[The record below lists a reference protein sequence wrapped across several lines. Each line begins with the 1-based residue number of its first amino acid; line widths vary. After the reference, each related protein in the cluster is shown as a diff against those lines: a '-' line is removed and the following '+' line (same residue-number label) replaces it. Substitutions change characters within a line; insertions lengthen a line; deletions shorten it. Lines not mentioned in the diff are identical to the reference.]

1 MQDIQNIYREE
12 IRRTILEEFAGDF
25 GEASAGTCMK
35 LTGLP
40 LEDLVALRGMI
51 VRDYPLLKVVVLAD
65 GVFTSDYSVTATKLI
80 ELRNMGREP
89 ILVLIPTALQTPAE
103 DSYGNATFKDL
114 SIARIDE
121 RILDK
126 LRETMPKEIGELV
139 KEVLDFS
146 QEASMIDHVNYL
158 LALRERGWERVGVG
172 EEMNWIGLIPDTE
185 VPSDAAKWRTRL
197 YYNRMCAGIM
207 SDFALLVPD
216 RVAKLPIRPESN
228 QPTLVHFLSGC
239 PARHRVG
246 IMCGIR
252 EADDFAE
259 LDFAK
264 WQIPEIED
272 SRRLNLQI
280 VASEVSSPHIQIND
294 GDKTLSLRQGQTA
307 TLKLRLKMTP
317 PPKDFPELKVFRIA
331 LVSTDGNVEIQ
342 EAKRTKVT
350 SNARSYRDIS
360 MKVSSEL
367 FEEGTYYFRAYGE
380 DEAGNVLNKEDAFKN
395 PEVQEAWLARRRED
409 GDASHA
415 VFKAE
420 TSAKTVNETED
431 IYFSFSQ
438 DEQGDDDE
446 EGESEKTL
454 RKNKLDAAYQAYF
467 KYRLGLLKDDV
478 ELNFPNPDDR
488 STGWL
493 EPKGTGQ
500 QKVYHLKMGAVDNY
514 QICVSNKLFLLEAEL
529 LKNGD
534 AFGSL
539 RCRTF
544 ANPNHAAFDSIEFI
558 PCADARLLRFVD
570 KRRKLFDLIRASAKN
585 GTGIFE
591 TWLDFCRP
599 ENIELIKDYVVAY
612 QDAVSDILAE
622 VRNNVGAASAL
633 ERLASIQNLDTVL
646 MESPIGGA
654 RDCSVKLMTPL
665 HPLRLAWFVDLFELY
680 SDWERRTTADSSHLK
695 EWTADTA
702 AIFLGGV
709 YPSNNPLIIA
719 QSTSRY
725 YQYSGEM
732 VFGWG
737 AWVQND
743 DSHRTVNLSNERQ
756 VKVHMAEQLNLPCEA
771 RIDTD
776 VSEEMIV
783 RYIRNYLKQH
793 PYADKLVINVFN
805 PGDGASFVRSL
816 IDLEQK
822 SQDRYQYEFRLYC
835 EDDIVVP
842 GEAFRE
848 LMNPESVISEKAEAF
863 SEAAANRLFPKM
875 RFSLNRISDYSAH
888 AQEYTA
894 NLSFLVNPFVSRC
907 LLVSPDKVH
916 CSDSLDGIVV
926 KSVSTF
932 ERSSGDLLWNQSVFC
947 NEGEDGKLAF
957 YHEGNRLLNGWQKLT
972 AMVMN
977 PVPSDVIP
985 GTSVRVGVAEKALI
999 AQIHAYSDWVVTFDK
1014 CIGPEIFDS
1023 QNNEEAYPYLLDYV
1037 PGGELSGVS
1046 AFLTTRPGLEAYRF
1060 LEPYLNEAGLQ
1071 TLASPENMLRMLED
1085 IRTISGSL
1093 LMQALATDN
1102 KAFEVIGLSLTKRML
1117 EKKRYLRGAFLIP
1130 IDLHKKLFDIEDDD
1144 SRERAD
1150 LMLVRLDVEHRD
1162 IHFDVVEIKCR
1173 TSVTGVM
1180 EEALQEKVLDQI
1192 EHSIKAFR
1200 THFEIGYLSAS
1211 DRIDRA
1217 IKNLELRKLLEFYI
1231 ERASRFGQLDAQ
1243 VRCDY
1248 LAFCASL
1255 DAGYTMSFDPLEIIY
1270 NFSAPHAHKKEITD
1284 NFTRYTIGKSLIDDI
1299 MDQHCDLDTLRLEE
1313 TLRRM
1318 DPVPTCPPP
1327 EHHGGELPA
1336 PQLMDDSPEVQP
1348 EVQTLAENMPEV
1360 DSQAET
1366 PLSQPQD
1373 SATESVSSAVNDK
1386 EPSACEQIPP
1396 VHFDTLVGGNSP
1408 SGQFGLLGIQK
1419 ANNRRIAL
1427 DLSETTTISLFGVQG
1442 AGKSYTIGTIAEMV
1456 LQQIPNVN
1464 QLPSPLAGVIFHYS
1478 ESMDYA
1484 PEFTSMNR
1492 MNDKVADV
1500 QKLMEQYNAS
1510 PTAIDDI
1517 VLLTPRAK
1525 LQERKAQYPEIEVR
1539 PIAFKSSEL
1548 NVKDWQF
1555 LLGAIGNDSMY
1566 IKQINSIM
1574 RNIRNNLSLAS
1585 LRTEVQNSPLLTN
1598 AQKTLAAQR
1607 FQFAEEYIDDT
1618 VELSSV
1624 LKPGR
1629 LVIVD
1634 LRDEFIQKDEALGL
1648 FVVMLNIFSG
1658 VTEDSGKRFNKFI
1671 VFDEAHKYMDNRD
1684 LTNNIVTAIREM
1696 RHKGVSLMIASQD
1709 PPSLPSEIIELS
1721 SVVLMHKFNSP
1732 AWLKHIQKSIT
1743 ALSHVQDTE
1752 MAALS
1757 PGEAF
1762 LWSNK
1767 STDRQIETRPV
1778 KIVTRPRV
1786 TKHGGATITAV
1797 KS

>member
-1 MQDIQNIYREE
+1 MQNIQNLYREE
-12 IRRTILEEFAGDF
+12 LRRTIFEEFASDF
-25 GEASAGTCMK
+25 AEAAPGTCMK

-40 LEDLVALRGMI
+40 LEDLVALREMI
-51 VRDYPLLKVVVLAD
+51 VHTYPLLKVVVLIGGEFSAN
-65 GVFTSDYSVTATKLI
+65 YSVTATKLI
-80 ELRNMGREP
+80 ELRNMGREA
-89 ILVLIPTALQTPAE
+89 ILVLIPSALQTPAE

-114 SIARIDE
+114 SIDKIDD
-121 RILDK
+121 RILSK
-126 LRETMPKEIGELV
+126 INSEMPKEIGGLV
-139 KEVLDFS
+139 KEVCEFS
-146 QEASMIDHVNYL
+146 HEASTIDHVNYL
-158 LALRERGWERVGVG
+158 LALRQRGWDTMAVG
-172 EEMNWIGLIPDTE
+172 EELNWIGLIPDPA
-185 VPSDAAKWRTRL
+185 VPADAAKWRTRL
-197 YYNRMCAGIM
+197 YYNRMCSGII
-207 SDFALLVPD
+207 SDFSSLVPD
-216 RVAKLPIRPESN
+216 RVAKLPIRPDSN
-228 QPTLVHFLSGC
+228 QAAIVGFLSGC
-239 PARHRVG
+239 PTRHRIG

-252 EADDFAE
+252 NAENFAE

-264 WQIPEIED
+264 WQIPEIEE
-272 SRRLNLQI
+272 SRQLNLQI
-280 VASEVSSPHIQIND
+280 VASEVASPHVQIND

-307 TLKLRLKMTP
+307 TLRLRLSMTP
-317 PPKDFPELKVFRIA
+317 PPKDFPELKVFRIV

-342 EAKRTKVT
+342 EAKRARVT
-350 SNARSYRDIS
+350 NNARSYRDIS
-360 MKVSSEL
+360 IKVSSEL

-380 DEAGNVLNKEDAFKN
+380 DEAGNVLNKEDDFRD
-395 PEVQEAWLARRRED
+395 PDVQEAWQARRRED
-409 GDASHA
+409 GEANHA
-415 VFKAE
+415 GFKAE

-431 IYFSFSQ
+431 IYFSFSS
-438 DEQGDDDE
+438 DEQGNDDE
-446 EGESEKTL
+446 QGENEVAM

-467 KYRLGLLKDDV
+467 KYRLGLLKGAE
-478 ELNFPNPDDR
+478 ELNFPVPDER
-488 STGWL
+488 SACWM

-500 QKVYHLKMGAVDNY
+500 QKVFHLKLGAVDNY

-539 RCRTF
+539 KCRTY
-544 ANPNHAAFDSIEFI
+544 ANPNHATFDWLEFV
-558 PCADARLLRFVD
+558 PCADSRLLRFAD
-570 KRRKLFDLIRASAKN
+570 KRKKLFDLIRTSAKN
-585 GTGIFE
+585 ETGIFE
-591 TWLDFCRP
+591 TWLDFCRG

-612 QDAVSDILAE
+612 QDALNDIMAD
-622 VRNNVGAASAL
+622 VRNNAGGASAL
-633 ERLASIQNLDTVL
+633 ERLANIQNLDTVYI
-646 MESPIGGA
+646 ESPVGGM
-654 RDCSVKLMTPL
+654 RDCAVRLMTPL
-665 HPLRLAWFVDLFELY
+665 HSLRLAWFVNLFELY
-680 SDWERRTTADSSHLK
+680 SDWERKTIADLSHLK
-695 EWTADTA
+695 EWTAETTEL
-702 AIFLGGV
+702 FLGGI

-725 YQYSGEM
+725 FQYSGEI

-737 AWVQND
+737 AWIQND
-743 DSHRTVNLSNERQ
+743 DVHRTVKLSSERQ
-756 VKVHMAEQLNLPCEA
+756 VKVHIAEQLNLPCEA
-771 RIDTD
+771 RIDAD

-783 RYIRNYLKQH
+783 RYIRNYLRQH

-816 IDLEQK
+816 IELEQK
-822 SQDRYQYEFRLYC
+822 SPDRYQYEFRLYC
-835 EDDIVVP
+835 EDDFVMP

-863 SEAAANRLFPKM
+863 SEASVNRLFPKM

-888 AQEYTA
+888 AQDYTA

-907 LLVSPDKVH
+907 LLVSPDKAH
-916 CSDSLDGIVV
+916 CSDSLNGVIVR
-926 KSVSTF
+926 SVSTF
-932 ERSSGDLLWNQSVFC
+932 EKASGDLLWNKSVFC
-947 NEGEDGKLAF
+947 DEGADGRRAF
-957 YHEGNRLLNGWQKLT
+957 YQEVNRLLNGWQTLT
-972 AMVMN
+972 AMIMN
-977 PVPSDVIP
+977 PVASDVIP

-999 AQIHAYSDWVVTFDK
+999 TQIHAYSDWVVTFDK

-1023 QNNEEAYPYLLDYV
+1023 QNNEDAYPYLLDYV

-1046 AFLTTRPGLEAYRF
+1046 AFLTTRPGFEAYRF
-1060 LEPYLNEAGLQ
+1060 LEPYLKGTGLQ
-1071 TLASPENMLRMLED
+1071 TLAAPENMLRMLED

-1093 LMQALATDN
+1093 LMQAIATDN

-1117 EKKRYLRGAFLIP
+1117 EKKGYLRGAFLIP

-1144 SRERAD
+1144 SKERAD
-1150 LMLVRLDVEHRD
+1150 LVLVRFDTEHRD
-1162 IHFDVVEIKCR
+1162 IHFDVVEVKCR
-1173 TSVTGVM
+1173 TSLSGVL
-1180 EEALQEKVLDQI
+1180 EEALEEKVLDQI

-1200 THFEIGYLSAS
+1200 THFEIGYLSGT

-1231 ERASRFGQLDAQ
+1231 ERAFRFGQLDTQA
-1243 VRCDY
+1243 RSSY

-1255 DAGYTMSFDPLEIIY
+1255 NAGYTMSFDPLEIIY
-1270 NFSAPHAHKKEITD
+1270 NFSAPHAHKKDVTEK
-1284 NFTRYTIGKSLIDDI
+1284 FTRYTIGKALIDDI
-1299 MDQHCDLDTLRLEE
+1299 MDQQADLNTLRLEE

-1318 DPVPTCPPP
+1318 DPIPLCPPP
-1327 EHHGGELPA
+1327 EHRDVN
-1336 PQLMDDSPEVQP
+1336 PQPIHVEEGVREVQP
-1348 EVQTLAENMPEV
+1348 NVQTATRNTSESDAQTVSPIVVQDDTMPEAAPTV
-1360 DSQAET
+1360 VTDEDTST
-1366 PLSQPQD
+1366 
-1373 SATESVSSAVNDK
+1373 
-1386 EPSACEQIPP
+1386 CEQIPP
-1396 VHFDTLVGGNSP
+1396 VHFDTLVGGNSL

-1419 ANNRRIAL
+1419 ANKRKIAL

-1442 AGKSYTIGTIAEMV
+1442 AGKSYTIGTIVEMV
-1456 LQQIPNVN
+1456 LKKIPNVN

-1484 PEFTSMNR
+1484 PEFTSMNHV
-1492 MNDKVADV
+1492 NDKTLDI
-1500 QKLMEQYNAS
+1500 QTLLEQYKAS
-1510 PTAIDDI
+1510 PTSIDDI
-1517 VLLTPRAK
+1517 VLLTPKAK
-1525 LQERKAQYPEIEVR
+1525 VQERKAQYPDIDVR

-1598 AQKTLAAQR
+1598 TQKALSAQR

-1618 VELSSV
+1618 AELSAV

-1648 FVVMLNIFSG
+1648 FVVMLNIFSS
-1658 VTEDSGKRFNKFI
+1658 VTENEGRRFNKFI
-1671 VFDEAHKYMDNRD
+1671 VFDEAHKYMDNKD

-1743 ALSHVQDTE
+1743 SLSHVQDTE

-1767 STDRQIETRPV
+1767 STDKQIETRPV

-1797 KS
+1797 